1 MFDILLCYTVY
12 AKKMVIAYNLWWQQV
27 AAQSGHQVT
36 LAEINEGALQKAKA
50 SIETNL
56 KRVAK
61 KVHKVRC
68 WFSYLW
74 NKTNS

>member
-1 MFDILLCYTVY
+1 
-12 AKKMVIAYNLWWQQV
+12 
-27 AAQSGHQVT
+27 VT
-36 LAEINEGALQKAKA
+36 LAEINEGALQKAKT

-68 WFSYLW
+68 SSSYPR
-74 NKTNS
+74 NKTNV